1 MQRTRARAPVR
12 PRRNY
17 AAVLRLR
24 AELSLRPAVN
34 QTPCVK
40 GTALPL
46 MQALALR
53 LGPIARLCFR
63 PASRV
68 YGPVSGLARRAR
80 TLLQTPPPATFR
92 LMPRAS
98 LRCSGACRGAH
109 ASQGKFPVEHLWERP
124 NSVTALCG
132 KKPVSASVQCAE
144 AYGGIFY

>member
-24 AELSLRPAVN
+24 AELSLRLAVN

-40 GTALPL
+40 GTALAS
-46 MQALALR
+46 MQRRPVGSAAWANRTSLFPSGVAR
-53 LGPIARLCFR
+53 VRSRKRIGPPSPNAAADA
-63 PASRV
+63 P
-68 YGPVSGLARRAR
+68 
-80 TLLQTPPPATFR
+80 PPPATFR

-109 ASQGKFPVEHLWERP
+109 ASQGKFPVERLWERP
-124 NSVTALCG
+124 NSVWALCG
-132 KKPVSASVQCAE
+132 KKACVC
-144 AYGGIFY
+144 FCTMR